1 MVDVYLILT
10 TSNTLS
16 PSCLRWF
23 LALLPSLLWSL
34 RCKAELQLWSAA
46 APLTCS
52 TAPAHCS
59 TAALPWNVAAAC
71 S

>member
-1 MVDVYLILT
+1 MH
-10 TSNTLS
+10 LS

-34 RCKAELQLWSAA
+34 VSEVQSRIAIMECSSSTHLQHR
-46 APLTCS
+46 TC
-52 TAPAHCS
+52 TLQHCS